1 MYMLDIGKI
10 RDNPKK
16 LENKLEA
23 RGEDVDVERL
33 LELDEKRRSL
43 IAEVEELRHERN
55 ESSEKIGKLKS
66 EGKEAEAEELIER
79 MSRVSSKIDNLED
92 NLADVESELEDRLA
106 VLPNIPHD
114 SVPVSSDEEDKEVIA
129 KYGEKPELD
138 FEPKNHLEL
147 GRELELFKFE
157 KASKIAGSRFPFY
170 YGDGARLEM
179 GLINFMY
186 FYQVEENDYTP
197 VFPPYLA
204 RGKSYY
210 TSGQLPKFEE
220 DLYRIDDRAEE
231 TGQGKEKLEKL
242 YLNPTAESILV
253 NYHRDEILNED
264 QLPEK
269 LVGFTTCFRREAGSY
284 GEEEKGLIRTH
295 QFNKVELFRFAK
307 PHNSYDHLEELILD
321 AESVLQELGL
331 HYRKVLLPTCD
342 LAQQSSKTID
352 LEVWIPSQKTYQE
365 VSSISNCEEFQA
377 RRGDIRYRPESAG
390 SGSSSKKPEY
400 LHTLNGSGLA
410 TSRLMVALLENNQ
423 NPDGSIDLPEKLT
436 EYVKKDTLQ

>member
-1 MYMLDIGKI
+1 MLDIEKI
-10 RDNPKK
+10 RDHPKEVATK
-16 LENKLEA
+16 LKA
-23 RGEDVDVERL
+23 RGEDVEIEHL
-33 LELDEKRRSL
+33 LELDEERRRL
-43 IAEVEELRHERN
+43 IGEVEELRRERN
-55 ESSEKIGKLKS
+55 ENSEKIGKLKA
-66 EGKEAEAEELIER
+66 EGKEAEAEDLIER
-79 MSRVSSKIDNLED
+79 MGKVSSKIDKLEEE
-92 NLADVESELEDRLA
+92 LTAVESELEGELA
-106 VLPNIPHD
+106 LLPNLPHD
-114 SVPVSSDEEDKEVIA
+114 SVPVSSDEDDKEVIA
-129 KYGEKPELD
+129 EYGEKPSFD
-138 FEPKNHLEL
+138 FKPKNHLEI
-147 GRELELFKFE
+147 GEELDLFKFE

-170 YGDGARLEM
+170 YGDGALLEM

-231 TGQGKEKLEKL
+231 GGERKESQEKL

-253 NYHRDEILNED
+253 NYYRDEILAEV

-269 LVGFTTCFRREAGSY
+269 MVAFTTCFRREAGSY
-284 GEEEKGLIRTH
+284 GEEERGLIRTH
-295 QFNKVELFRFAK
+295 QFNKVELFRFVK
-307 PHNSYDHLEELILD
+307 PDNSYRHLEELILD
-321 AESVLQELGL
+321 AEGVLQELDL

-342 LAQQSSKTID
+342 LAQQSSKTVD
-352 LEVWIPSQKTYQE
+352 LEVWIPSQETYQE

-377 RRGDIRYRPESAG
+377 RRGSIRYRPKSPEG
-390 SGSSSKKPEY
+390 DNSKQKPEY

-423 NPDGSIDLPEKLT
+423 NPDGSIDLPEELT
-436 EYVKKDTLQ
+436 KYVKKDSLQ